1 MATETQDA
9 SKRHDTVEYVPF
21 PFSVQHAHPQ
31 ADPAGPYIL
40 WARERG
46 GLLSLLFS
54 RERADIDSLVWFF
67 KVFTSIAYS
76 PSACTLIQRTAIS
89 SRSRI
94 AYAIPDCMLKELL
107 AHLVQYSDV

>member
-40 WARERG
+40 WRERG
-46 GLLSLLFS
+46 GSSYLCSSLA

-67 KVFTSIAYS
+67 KVFTYS
-76 PSACTLIQRTAIS
+76 L
-89 SRSRI
+89 
-94 AYAIPDCMLKELL
+94 
-107 AHLVQYSDV
+107 